1 MEARFSEHAVTV
13 GFQAL
18 MDVLQ
23 THYSGESARWDSVA
37 FQRHVMIV
45 TGRACLNFVASG
57 LPVEQGLRTFRSV
70 SLAVGVVGLSI
81 IVPMMHVVAASSE
94 EEMWENMWENMSLAL
109 QMFVFDCDRFY
120 LLTDLLPEL
129 ILNTLA

>member
-1 MEARFSEHAVTV
+1 MEARFLEHAETV

-18 MDVLQ
+18 IDVLK
-23 THYSGESARWDSVA
+23 THYSGESARWDSMA
-37 FQRHVMIV
+37 FQRHIMIV

-70 SLAVGVVGLSI
+70 SLAAGVVGLSI

-94 EEMWENMWENMSLAL
+94 EEMWENMSLAL
-109 QMFVFDCDRFY
+109 RLFVCDCARFY
-120 LLTDLLPEL
+120 LLTDLVPEL
-129 ILNTLA
+129 VLNTLA